1 MAAGG
6 IPDLNSDHADR
17 TVMAAIEMINYIR
30 GINFQQKALGNEPWE
45 VRIGVHTGPIIAGK
59 TSSEFDIWGD
69 SVNIAARL
77 ESSGKKMRVNCS
89 KETKSHLKNT
99 YNFETKSN
107 VELKGKG
114 QATTFIIRDQIK

>member
-1 MAAGG
+1 
-6 IPDLNSDHADR
+6 
-17 TVMAAIEMINYIR
+17 MAAIEMINYVR

-45 VRIGVHTGPIIAGK
+45 IRIGIHTGPIIAGK

-77 ESSGKKMRVNCS
+77 ESSGEKMRVNCS
-89 KETKSHLKNT
+89 EETKAHLKNT
-99 YNFETKSN
+99 YNFETKKN

-114 QATTFIIRDQIK
+114 QSTTFIIKNQT